1 MDRRILTFIGLTV
14 VMISYTRQKKTHFES
29 WSIESHQPKKT
40 RIGQGYRRVM
50 FALKKK
56 KKSRVGLKK
65 ENKII

>member
-29 WSIESHQPKKT
+29 WSIESHQPQKT
-40 RIGQGYRRVM
+40 RIGQGQGYRRMM

-56 KKSRVGLKK
+56 KNQELD
-65 ENKII
+65 